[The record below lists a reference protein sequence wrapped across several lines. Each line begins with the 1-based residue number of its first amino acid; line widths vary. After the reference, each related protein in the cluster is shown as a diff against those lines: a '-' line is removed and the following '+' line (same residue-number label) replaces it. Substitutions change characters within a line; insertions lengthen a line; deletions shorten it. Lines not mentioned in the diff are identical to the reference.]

1 MISSLTELFSHL
13 TFDFYLIDSFR
24 NDDDFLVAMLLM
36 GALVFFIL
44 GVIGI
49 ILGLLLILIV
59 IFLISAGII
68 SASLLVGLH
77 QKSLSKG
84 FKTFF
89 ISVCILGSTIAS
101 VILFLFINTV
111 KNWWQT
117 DTAIIAG
124 IVSGIASGWI
134 LGVIMFTASKKL
146 VMFLKNKYADRIIRQ

>member
-1 MISSLTELFSHL
+1 MISSLTELFSYL
-13 TFDFYLIDSFR
+13 TLDFYLIDSFR

-68 SASLLVGLH
+68 STSLLVGLQ

-89 ISVCILGSTIAS
+89 ISVSILGSTIAS

-146 VMFLKNKYADRIIRQ
+146 VLFLKNKYADRITRQ

>member
-1 MISSLTELFSHL
+1 
-13 TFDFYLIDSFR
+13 
-24 NDDDFLVAMLLM
+24 M

-49 ILGLLLILIV
+49 VLGLLFILIV

-68 SASLLVGLH
+68 STSVLVGLQ

-89 ISVCILGSTIAS
+89 ISVSILGSTIAS
-101 VILFLFINTV
+101 VILFLFINTI

-117 DTAIIAG
+117 DTTIIAG
-124 IVSGIASGWI
+124 LISGIASGWI
-134 LGVIMFTASKKL
+134 LGLIMFITCKKL
-146 VMFLKNKYADRIIRQ
+146 VLFLKNKYANRIVRQ

>member
-1 MISSLTELFSHL
+1 
-13 TFDFYLIDSFR
+13 
-24 NDDDFLVAMLLM
+24 M

-68 SASLLVGLH
+68 STSLLVGLQ

-89 ISVCILGSTIAS
+89 ISVSILGSTIAS

-146 VMFLKNKYADRIIRQ
+146 VMFLKNKYADRITRQ

>member
-1 MISSLTELFSHL
+1 MISSLTELFSYL
-13 TFDFYLIDSFR
+13 TLDFYLIDSFR

-68 SASLLVGLH
+68 SASLLVGLQ

-89 ISVCILGSTIAS
+89 ISVSILGSTIAS

-111 KNWWQT
+111 KNWWQA

-146 VMFLKNKYADRIIRQ
+146 VMFLKNKYADRITRQ

>member
-1 MISSLTELFSHL
+1 
-13 TFDFYLIDSFR
+13 
-24 NDDDFLVAMLLM
+24 M

-68 SASLLVGLH
+68 SASLLVGLQ

-89 ISVCILGSTIAS
+89 ISVSILGSTIAS

-111 KNWWQT
+111 KNWWQA

-146 VMFLKNKYADRIIRQ
+146 VMFLKNKYADRITRQ

>member
-1 MISSLTELFSHL
+1 MINSLTELFSYL
-13 TFDFYLIDSFR
+13 TLDFYLIDSFR

-68 SASLLVGLH
+68 SASLLVGLQ

-89 ISVCILGSTIAS
+89 ISVSILGSTIAS

-146 VMFLKNKYADRIIRQ
+146 VMFLKNKYADRITRQ

>member
-1 MISSLTELFSHL
+1 MINLLTVLIHYL
-13 TFDFYLIDSFR
+13 TTDFYLIDSFR
-24 NDDDFLVAMLLM
+24 NDDDFLAVMLVM

-49 ILGLLLILIV
+49 VLGLLFILIV

-68 SASLLVGLH
+68 STSVLVGLQ

-89 ISVCILGSTIAS
+89 ISVSILGSTIAS
-101 VILFLFINTV
+101 VILFLFINTI

-117 DTAIIAG
+117 DTTIIAG
-124 IVSGIASGWI
+124 LISGIASGWI
-134 LGVIMFTASKKL
+134 LGLIMFITCKKL
-146 VMFLKNKYADRIIRQ
+146 VLFLKNKYANRIVRQ

>member
-1 MISSLTELFSHL
+1 MINSLTELFSYL
-13 TFDFYLIDSFR
+13 TLDFYLIDSFR
-24 NDDDFLVAMLLM
+24 NDDDFLVAMLLI

-68 SASLLVGLH
+68 SASLLVGLQ

-89 ISVCILGSTIAS
+89 ISVSILGSTIAS

-146 VMFLKNKYADRIIRQ
+146 VMFLKNKYADRITRQ

>member
-1 MISSLTELFSHL
+1 
-13 TFDFYLIDSFR
+13 
-24 NDDDFLVAMLLM
+24 M

-68 SASLLVGLH
+68 SASLLVGLQ

-89 ISVCILGSTIAS
+89 ISVSILGSTIAS

-146 VMFLKNKYADRIIRQ
+146 VMFLKNKYADRITRQ

>member
-1 MISSLTELFSHL
+1 MINLLTVLIHYL
-13 TFDFYLIDSFR
+13 TTDFYLIDSFR
-24 NDDDFLVAMLLM
+24 NDDDFLAVMLVM

-49 ILGLLLILIV
+49 VLGLLFILIV

-68 SASLLVGLH
+68 STSVLVGLQ

-89 ISVCILGSTIAS
+89 ISVSILGSTIAS
-101 VILFLFINTV
+101 VILFLFINTI

-124 IVSGIASGWI
+124 LISGIASGWI
-134 LGVIMFTASKKL
+134 LGLIMFITCKKL
-146 VMFLKNKYADRIIRQ
+146 ILFLKNKYANRIARQ

>member
-13 TFDFYLIDSFR
+13 TLDFYLIDSFR

-68 SASLLVGLH
+68 SASLLVGLQ

-89 ISVCILGSTIAS
+89 ISVSILGSTIAS

-146 VMFLKNKYADRIIRQ
+146 VMFLKNKYADRITRQ

>member
-1 MISSLTELFSHL
+1 MISSLTELFSYL
-13 TFDFYLIDSFR
+13 TLDFYLIDSFR

-68 SASLLVGLH
+68 SASLLVGLQ

-89 ISVCILGSTIAS
+89 ISVSILGSTIAS

-146 VMFLKNKYADRIIRQ
+146 VMFLKNKYADRITRQ

>member
-1 MISSLTELFSHL
+1 MISSLTELFSYL
-13 TFDFYLIDSFR
+13 TLDFYLIDSFR

-68 SASLLVGLH
+68 STSLLVGLQ

-89 ISVCILGSTIAS
+89 ISVSILGSTIAS

-146 VMFLKNKYADRIIRQ
+146 VMFLKNKYADRITRQ

>member
-13 TFDFYLIDSFR
+13 TLDFYLIDSFR

-89 ISVCILGSTIAS
+89 ISVSILGSTIAS

-134 LGVIMFTASKKL
+134 LGMIMFTASKKL
-146 VMFLKNKYADRIIRQ
+146 VMFLKNKYADRITRQ

>member
-1 MISSLTELFSHL
+1 MISSLTELFSYL
-13 TFDFYLIDSFR
+13 TLDFYLIDSFR

-68 SASLLVGLH
+68 SASLLVGLQ

-89 ISVCILGSTIAS
+89 ISVSILGSTIAS

-111 KNWWQT
+111 KNWWQA

-124 IVSGIASGWI
+124 IVSGIASDWI

-146 VMFLKNKYADRIIRQ
+146 VMFLKNKYADRITRQ